1 MIALKTFNYK
11 TLNDL
16 RLTTSMVEKLSQI
29 YELKGKTAYISIKSK
44 DILDKLLAVAK
55 IESTDSSNRIEG
67 IATSDVRLKQLM
79 DQKTM
84 PKNRSEEEISGY
96 RDVLTTIHENY
107 QPYIKITPN
116 NILALHKE
124 LFNFT
129 ASTWGG
135 EFKNIDNAI
144 ITTFADGHRETR
156 FTPPPAYLTP
166 KLIEELCNAYNN
178 SLQEN
183 YFPPLIIAA
192 AFMLDFVSIH
202 PFRDGNGRMSRLL
215 MLLELHQ
222 LGFGV
227 GKYIS
232 LERLIEKTKA
242 QYYDT
247 LLKSSGK
254 QWSENKND
262 YSYFIDYF
270 LSIVLQAYREL
281 NSRIDFTNDT
291 EINPESLILTKLSN
305 SLKPLSR
312 RELMGLIPQYGE
324 TTIKHALATLRKK
337 HKIKLI
343 GRGRASKYKIN
354 D

>member
-29 YELKGKTAYISIKSK
+29 HELKGKTAHISIKSK

-79 DQKTM
+79 NQKTM
-84 PKNRSEEEISGY
+84 PKNRSEEEIYGY
-96 RDVLTTIHENY
+96 RDVLATIHKNY
-107 QPYIKITPN
+107 QYIKITPN

-144 ITTFADGHRETR
+144 ITTFADGHRETH

-166 KLIEELCNAYNN
+166 KLIEELCNAYKN

-222 LGFGV
+222 LGFDV

-242 QYYDT
+242 QYYNT

-281 NSRIDFTNDT
+281 DSRIDFTNDT
-291 EINPESLILTKLSN
+291 DINPESLILAKLSN
-305 SLKPLSR
+305 SLRPLSR

-324 TTIKHALATLRKK
+324 TTIKHALATLRKQ

-343 GRGRASKYKIN
+343 GRGRASKYKTN

>member
-29 YELKGKTAYISIKSK
+29 HELKGKTAHISIKSK

-79 DQKTM
+79 NQKTM

-96 RDVLTTIHENY
+96 RDVLATIHENY
-107 QPYIKITPN
+107 QYIKITPN

-166 KLIEELCNAYNN
+166 KLIEELCNEYN
-178 SLQEN
+178 
-183 YFPPLIIAA
+183 
-192 AFMLDFVSIH
+192 
-202 PFRDGNGRMSRLL
+202 
-215 MLLELHQ
+215 
-222 LGFGV
+222 
-227 GKYIS
+227 
-232 LERLIEKTKA
+232 T
-242 QYYDT
+242 
-247 LLKSSGK
+247 
-254 QWSENKND
+254 
-262 YSYFIDYF
+262 
-270 LSIVLQAYREL
+270 
-281 NSRIDFTNDT
+281 
-291 EINPESLILTKLSN
+291 
-305 SLKPLSR
+305 
-312 RELMGLIPQYGE
+312 
-324 TTIKHALATLRKK
+324 
-337 HKIKLI
+337 
-343 GRGRASKYKIN
+343 
-354 D
+354 

>member
-29 YELKGKTAYISIKSK
+29 HELKGKTAHISIKSK

-79 DQKTM
+79 NQKTM
-84 PKNRSEEEISGY
+84 PKNRSEEEIYGY
-96 RDVLTTIHENY
+96 RDVLATIHENY
-107 QPYIKITPN
+107 QYIKITPN

-144 ITTFADGHRETR
+144 ITTFADGHRETH

-166 KLIEELCNAYNN
+166 KLIEELCNAYKN

-222 LGFGV
+222 LGFDV

-242 QYYDT
+242 QYYNT

-281 NSRIDFTNDT
+281 DSRIDFTNDT
-291 EINPESLILTKLSN
+291 DINPESLILAKLSN
-305 SLKPLSR
+305 SLRPLSR

-324 TTIKHALATLRKK
+324 TTIKHALATLRKQ

-343 GRGRASKYKIN
+343 GRGRASKYKTN